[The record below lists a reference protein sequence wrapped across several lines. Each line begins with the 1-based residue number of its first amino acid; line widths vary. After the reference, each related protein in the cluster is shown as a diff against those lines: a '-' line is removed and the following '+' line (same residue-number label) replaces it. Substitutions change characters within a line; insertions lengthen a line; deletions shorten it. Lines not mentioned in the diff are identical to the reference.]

1 MNFRTRPI
9 LRIIPGKQNHLLI
22 PEENG
27 ESGGFYL
34 KVYLDVCCLCR
45 PFDDQKMNRIHLEA
59 EAIKEI
65 LMRCTQD
72 WTFVTSDA
80 VSFEISRIP
89 DRTRMKKAQNLT
101 DLAKERVTITKTV
114 SRRYH
119 ECVEMGIDS
128 ADALHLACAQ
138 SAGAILLTT
147 DDAIIRIIK
156 KHRNQITIEV
166 KNPVEWLMEV
176 NEHGSKD
183 TK

>member
-1 MNFRTRPI
+1 M
-9 LRIIPGKQNHLLI
+9 
-22 PEENG
+22 
-27 ESGGFYL
+27 

-45 PFDDQKMNRIHLEA
+45 PFDDQKTDRIHLEA

-72 WTFVTSDA
+72 LTLVTSDA

-89 DRTRMKKAQNLT
+89 DRTRMRKAQNLT
-101 DLAKERVTITKTV
+101 DLAKEHVAITKSM

-119 ECVEMGIDS
+119 EFVEMGIDS
-128 ADALHLACAQ
+128 ADALHLACAE
-138 SAGAILLTT
+138 SAGAALLTT
-147 DDAIIRIIK
+147 DDAIIKIIK
-156 KHRNQITIEV
+156 RYGNQITIEV

-183 TK
+183 TE

>member
-1 MNFRTRPI
+1 M
-9 LRIIPGKQNHLLI
+9 
-22 PEENG
+22 
-27 ESGGFYL
+27 

-65 LMRCTQD
+65 LMRCTRD
-72 WTFVTSDA
+72 WTLVTSDA

-89 DRTRMKKAQNLT
+89 DKTRMKKAQNLI
-101 DLAKERVTITKTV
+101 DLAKEHVTITKTV
-114 SRRYH
+114 FRHYH
-119 ECVEMGIDS
+119 EFAELGIDS
-128 ADALHLACAQ
+128 PDALHLACAQ
-138 SAGAILLTT
+138 SAGATLLTT

-156 KHRNQITIEV
+156 KHAHQITIEV

-183 TK
+183 SQ